1 MRAVRK
7 DYDKPNRC
15 PGWSGSGIREYP
27 WERSKPFCDGGP
39 SGYYADD
46 CNNWRVHQCGTCG
59 LRTLPYVTRY
69 IDPDWYRVTPLWWY
83 RLRDWVTISKYV
95 DTETPFMRVVNFV
108 RGTKYEIREMNK

>member
-27 WERSKPFCDGGP
+27 WERGKPYCDSGS

-46 CNNWRVHQCGTCG
+46 CNQRHFHQCGTCG
-59 LRTLPYVTRY
+59 LRTLPFAAAFVAGSLIMFMYNY
-69 IDPDWYRVTPLWWY
+69 ITNKL
-83 RLRDWVTISKYV
+83 
-95 DTETPFMRVVNFV
+95 FV
-108 RGTKYEIREMNK
+108 FKKNKLI